1 MFLTEQIG
9 TVTYC

>member
-9 TVTYC
+9 TVT